1 MLYFRVEIIF
11 VLSELLIL
19 LEKYIHQFDV
29 KFPMLVIG
37 KTKPRIYLFIVI
49 MYVGGVNCK
58 LWCEIVNGLTH
69 ARIFIAR
76 LSVF

>member
-49 MYVGGVNCK
+49 MYVGGVNC
-58 LWCEIVNGLTH
+58 
-69 ARIFIAR
+69 
-76 LSVF
+76 